1 MTYPAM
7 NITDISA
14 IDGVCVSTL
23 SDAGIYAFYTA
34 CISIHEQ
41 ASILNVST
49 TMATIEGSANNIN
62 RIVDELMKRYHTTT
76 SMTGKIRMLELLRH
90 SQYWF
95 GHEAAGLF
103 VDRQLTSDF
112 LQASLTPALRLILA
126 VIGNNNEVTIKKLAG
141 IVCRQTL
148 GVVEIRALLLAS
160 TNWPEAE
167 IDLGPAEEALAGLCT
182 DAIASHDT
190 DALASLADLATV
202 AWYAMPEIHTTITD
216 LTSEMESLAMPSQIR
231 MGIEAFLTTRN
242 LITSVSA
249 A

>member
-1 MTYPAM
+1 MTSPAM
-7 NITDISA
+7 NITNISA
-14 IDGVCVSTL
+14 IDSVCGSAL

-34 CISIHEQ
+34 CVSIHEQ
-41 ASILNVST
+41 ASILNDST
-49 TMATIEGSANNIN
+49 MMATIEACANNIN

-90 SQYWF
+90 AQYWF

-103 VDRQLTSDF
+103 VDRQLASDC
-112 LQASLTPALRLILA
+112 LRANLTPTLRLILA
-126 VIGNNNEVTIKKLAG
+126 VIDNDNEVTIKELAD

-148 GVVEIRALLLAS
+148 GVAEVRALLLAS
-160 TNWPEAE
+160 ANWPEAE
-167 IDLGPAEEALAGLCT
+167 IDLGPAEEAFAGLCT
-182 DAIASHDT
+182 DAITSHDT

-216 LTSEMESLAMPSQIR
+216 LASEMESLAMPSQIR

>member
-1 MTYPAM
+1 MTSPAM

-14 IDGVCVSTL
+14 IDGVCVSAL

-34 CISIHEQ
+34 CVSIHEQ
-41 ASILNVST
+41 ASILNDS
-49 TMATIEGSANNIN
+49 ATITTVTKCTEKVY
-62 RIVDELMKRYHTTT
+62 RIVDELMKRYCITA
-76 SMTGKIRMLELLRH
+76 SVADKIRMLELLRH
-90 SQYWF
+90 AQYWF
-95 GHEAAGLF
+95 GHDSAGLF
-103 VDRQLTSDF
+103 VDRQLASDC
-112 LQASLTPALRLILA
+112 LRASLTPALRLILA